1 MEKEKGV
8 SRMKRLVMI
17 SQVIRRDLEAP
28 LRYYRE
34 VEVIHFYQKAS
45 YKDIYPDEF
54 GKKTI
59 QYRGFFDL
67 LKKIVRAKPDIIQ
80 GAEPYAFPA
89 GIRECLAAYVS
100 SLILRVPLFFPMLEN
115 RPVEIKFG
123 GRYRF
128 LIPFLRLYLKVYAK
142 RAKLVI
148 YLNKGAKRNLLNVG
162 VREAKLKHLLYGTWG
177 VDVDEFSPPQAGEKR
192 RGQKGDVVLFVGN
205 LSEGKGIW
213 DLYQAM
219 KKVRRDIGSVK
230 WIIVGN
236 GPCQKA
242 LKKKIYRE
250 RLQEEFIL
258 KGTVKNRDLPPYF
271 RAAAI
276 TVTPSITTP
285 RWEEQVGMVN
295 IQSMACGT
303 PVISTTSGAIPEYV
317 KDDETGLLV
326 PERNSDALAAA
337 ILKLLTNKDLRR
349 NMGLKARQYALKRYD
364 AKRNVKKAEEI
375 ILKLLGENCY

>member
-1 MEKEKGV
+1 
-8 SRMKRLVMI
+8 MKRLVMI
-17 SQVIRRDLEAP
+17 SGTIRRDLEVP
-28 LRYYRE
+28 LRYYERLE
-34 VEVIHFYQKAS
+34 IIHLYRKAS
-45 YKDIYPDEF
+45 YEDMYLDEF

-89 GIRECLAAYVS
+89 DIRECLAAYIS
-100 SLILRVPLFFPMLEN
+100 SVILRVPLFFPMLEN

-123 GRYRF
+123 GKYRF
-128 LIPFLRLYLKVYAK
+128 LVTFLRLYLKVYAR

-148 YLNKGAKRNLLNVG
+148 YLNEGAKRNLLNVG
-162 VREAKLKHLLYGTWG
+162 VREAKLEHLLYGTWG
-177 VDVDEFSPPQAGEKR
+177 VDVDEFSPQSLGKER
-192 RGQKGDVVLFVGN
+192 QKQKENMVLFVGN
-205 LSEGKGIW
+205 LSESKGIW
-213 DLYQAM
+213 DLYRAM
-219 KKVRRDIGSVK
+219 KKVREKISSLK
-230 WIIVGN
+230 WVIIGN
-236 GPCQKA
+236 GPCQKD
-242 LKKKIYRE
+242 LKEKIYRE

-258 KGTVKNRDLPPYF
+258 KGTVKNRDLPSYF

-276 TVTPSITTP
+276 TVTPSITTL

-317 KDDETGLLV
+317 KDGEVGLLV

-349 NMGLKARQYALKRYD
+349 NVGLKARQYAMKRYD
-364 AKRNVKKAEEI
+364 AKKNVKRAEKI
-375 ILKLLGENCY
+375 ILKLLDED